1 MVAMK
6 IRPQFYKVA
15 KNDISTQSVPKFCRT
30 FYSEYLAH
38 IYVNSVII

>member
-6 IRPQFYKVA
+6 IRPQFYSGA

>member
-6 IRPQFYKVA
+6 IRPQFYSE
-15 KNDISTQSVPKFCRT
+15 NDISTQSVPKFCRT